1 MLNINEYFRLNR
13 ALKQV
18 GIDIKQSLEVSYE
31 QSMILYYV
39 YTRNGQSASLVELCE
54 LLNVSRSSGSNYIK
68 SLIDQGYLNK
78 YRDISDERMIYVRMN
93 EAQLESTALLLELM
107 EEQLQ
112 KIALN

>member
-13 ALKQV
+13 ALKQTA
-18 GIDIKQSLEVSYE
+18 IDIRQNLEVSYE

-39 YTRNGQSASLVELCE
+39 YTRNGKPASLVELCE

-68 SLIDQGYLNK
+68 SLINQGYLNK
-78 YRDISDERMIYVRMN
+78 YRETSDERMIYVRMN
-93 EAQLESTALLLELM
+93 DAQLENTALLLELM